1 MIKKLDTIPSIKT
14 AHGSGLKNVFV
25 EKQDVLSNLTQAAIG
40 TITNLDFI
48 EPHKHPT
55 MEEYYFI
62 LDGEVT
68 FTINDE
74 ICDCKKNTFV
84 LVPNNIM
91 HSLKTN
97 DFVIFLYWGVSI

>member
-14 AHGSGLKNVFV
+14 AHGSGLKNIFV
-25 EKQDVLSNLTQAAIG
+25 EKQDVLSDLTQVAIG

-62 LDGEVT
+62 LDGRAT
-68 FTINDE
+68 FTIGDE
-74 ICDCKKNTFV
+74 ISECEMNTFV
-84 LVPNNIM
+84 LVPNDIM

-97 DFVIFLYWGVSI
+97 NFVRFLYWGVSI